1 MIAVAEAIAVVS
13 IAVISMISVVA
24 IAVSISMVSVVPI
37 VAHAAIAAVSTIA
50 EVSVTPAFAASVVTT
65 CESVAHASACMASVS
80 EVTSMIPAA
89 SAIHPPAMTSAIDSP
104 EMGMAKVEV
113 VTVRVAGIDAEVPVA
128 GFPVEGTI
136 EVGSCHEGVV
146 LPVEQDVAQ
155 VKVALCPID
164 AIQVVDGIDAHQVV
178 KVHLVGGLVL
188 LLGEVQLV
196 CHLVGE
202 EQCLLAG
209 LLVTHCVG

>member
-13 IAVISMISVVA
+13 ISVVA
-24 IAVSISMVSVVPI
+24 VVSIVMISISMVSVVSI
-37 VAHAAIAAVSTIA
+37 VAPAAIAAVSTIA

-65 CESVAHASACMASVS
+65 CESVAHASACMASVT

-89 SAIHPPAMTSAIDSP
+89 ATIHPPAMTSAIDSP

-113 VTVRVAGIDAEVPVA
+113 VTVGIAGIDAEVPVA

-164 AIQVVDGIDAHQVV
+164 AIQVVDGVDAHQVV

>member
-1 MIAVAEAIAVVS
+1 MVAVAEAIAV
-13 IAVISMISVVA
+13 IAISMVSISVVA
-24 IAVSISMVSVVPI
+24 VVSIVMISISMVSVVSI
-37 VAHAAIAAVSTIA
+37 VAPAAIS
-50 EVSVTPAFAASVVTT
+50 EVSATSVVAT
-65 CESVAHASACMASVS
+65 CESVAHASAFMASVS

-89 SAIHPPAMTSAIDSP
+89 ATIHPPAVTSTIDCP
-104 EMGMAKVEV
+104 EMGTAKVEV
-113 VTVRVAGIDAEVPVA
+113 VTVGIAGIDAEVPVA
-128 GFPVEGTI
+128 GFPVEGAI

-164 AIQVVDGIDAHQVV
+164 AIQVVDGVDAHQVV